1 MLATASADQTARV
14 WGMHSGACLLQYHG
28 HSGSVNSVRFHPT
41 KELVLTCS
49 GDGTAHIWQCA
60 VNLHNES
67 SSGRV
72 AVGSSED
79 ELEWM
84 EDGAGEDTQS
94 QIPTLRTP
102 LQTLTGHSGV
112 VISGDW
118 VMSGDQVT
126 HYDGHH
132 TLTLCHSG
140 DHRGLGQTGH
150 YLGRGHRSVCP
161 AAGWS

>member
-1 MLATASADQTARV
+1 M
-14 WGMHSGACLLQYHG
+14 
-28 HSGSVNSVRFHPT
+28 NSVSFHLS

-60 VNLHNES
+60 VSLHNES

-84 EDGAGEDTQS
+84 EDGAAEDREQS

-118 VMSGDQVT
+118 VMSGDQVEREMCQ
-126 HYDGHH
+126 HY
-132 TLTLCHSG
+132 
-140 DHRGLGQTGH
+140 QFIN
-150 YLGRGHRSVCP
+150 YQCP
-161 AAGWS
+161 R

>member
-1 MLATASADQTARV
+1 MATASADQTARV

-28 HSGSVNSVRFHPT
+28 HSGSVNSVRFHPS

-60 VNLHNES
+60 VSLHNES

-84 EDGAGEDTQS
+84 EDGAAEDREQS

-118 VMSGDQVT
+118 VMSGDQVEREIYQ
-126 HYDGHH
+126 HY
-132 TLTLCHSG
+132 
-140 DHRGLGQTGH
+140 QFIN
-150 YLGRGHRSVCP
+150 YQCP
-161 AAGWS
+161 R